1 MEGMR
6 ELLRANL
13 RRSLQ
18 AMTETDRLAAAWPV
32 VCGAAMAAHG
42 KVVGYADGIVSLEIS
57 DDTWT
62 RQVMSMQGQIGGE
75 LGRIAGVR
83 VTGVHFERKGTSFRG
98 KESRG

>member
-18 AMTETDRLAAAWPV
+18 AMTEIDRLAAAWPV

-42 KVVGYADGIVSLEIS
+42 KVVGYEDGIVSLEIS
-57 DDTWT
+57 DETWT